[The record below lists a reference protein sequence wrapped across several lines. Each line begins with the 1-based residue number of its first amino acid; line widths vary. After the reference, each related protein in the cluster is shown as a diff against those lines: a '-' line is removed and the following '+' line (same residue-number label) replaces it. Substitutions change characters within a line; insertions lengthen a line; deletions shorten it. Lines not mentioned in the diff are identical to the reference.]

1 MEPITRR
8 SLFAGAC
15 AVLALGGAE
24 VPAAANPAVKKL
36 SGGRLSVDLKAVPA
50 LAKVGGATRIG
61 TLRGVP
67 VAIARTGTSKY
78 LAFSLKCP
86 HQGVTVTRNENGWVC
101 SAHLSEF
108 EPDGDLVLGP
118 ATTGLAR
125 VPILPHSCSQ
135 GVQPPPLPTQ
145 NTAPMTSPLLK

>member
-8 SLFAGAC
+8 SLITGAC
-15 AVLALGGAE
+15 AILALGSTE
-24 VPAAANPAVKKL
+24 VSAAANVAVKKL
-36 SGGRLSVDLKAVPA
+36 PGGRLAVDLKAVPA

-61 TLRGVP
+61 SLKGVP
-67 VAIARTGTSKY
+67 VAIARTGAAKY
-78 LAFSLKCP
+78 IAFNLQCP

-101 SAHLSEF
+101 GAHLSEF

-125 VPILPHSCSQ
+125 VPIKVSR
-135 GVQPPPLPTQ
+135 GVATLG
-145 NTAPMTSPLLK
+145 

>member
-1 MEPITRR
+1 MEPISRR
-8 SLFAGAC
+8 TLLTGAC
-15 AVLALGGAE
+15 AILAIGGAE
-24 VPAAANPAVKKL
+24 VPAAANAAVKKL
-36 SGGRLSVDLKAVPA
+36 PGGRISVDLKAVPA

-61 TLRGVP
+61 SVKGVP

-78 LAFSLKCP
+78 IAFNLLCP

-101 SAHLSEF
+101 KAHLSEF

-125 VPILPHSCSQ
+125 VPIKVSR
-135 GVQPPPLPTQ
+135 GVATLG
-145 NTAPMTSPLLK
+145 

>member
-8 SLFAGAC
+8 TLFAGAC
-15 AVLALGGAE
+15 AVLALGSTE
-24 VPAAANPAVKKL
+24 VPAAANTAVKKL
-36 SGGRLSVDLKAVPA
+36 PGGRLAVDLKAVPA

-61 TLRGVP
+61 SLKGVP
-67 VAIARTGTSKY
+67 VAIARTGTAKY
-78 LAFSLKCP
+78 IAFNLQCP

-125 VPILPHSCSQ
+125 VPIKVSR
-135 GVQPPPLPTQ
+135 GVATLG
-145 NTAPMTSPLLK
+145 